1 MTLGG
6 EVQMGIS
13 RLFHCQFIT
22 KDNMKEPKF
31 IGTLMPSHPGFQP
44 IIQEIREKYQL
55 PEVDLDGEPITEI
68 YLGDEIIPLEN
79 FRQEIRSLVEQST
92 SYLPAEYANFYKGKQ
107 WLGKPLDTEGR
118 EIPDDILAF
127 INVAYAYLQNMM
139 KEVIPIIDA
148 HYDSITNMIYIYLLT
163 GETEEI
169 PANWM
174 TQVFTKPV
182 MGNTLI
188 YAVAS
193 QASDPEETVRQFR
206 ALYRKTFGNNHQP
219 KLTKRIVSTA
229 YYIQLRRL
237 GKPWAYIVEEFI
249 EREQIRL
256 PRDTTSKG
264 YFERKRKAEQLLK
277 KRIQRAEGVLDVLL
291 GDKN

>member
-1 MTLGG
+1 MK
-6 EVQMGIS
+6 ES
-13 RLFHCQFIT
+13 QFI
-22 KDNMKEPKF
+22 
-31 IGTLMPSHPGFQP
+31 GSLMPSHQDFQP
-44 IIQEIREKYQL
+44 IIQALRKKYRL
-55 PEVDLDGEPITEI
+55 PEVNPDGEPIKEI
-68 YLGDEIIPLEN
+68 YLKDKTIPLED

-92 SYLPAEYANFYKGKQ
+92 SYLPVEYANLYKGKQ
-107 WLGKPLDTEGR
+107 WLGKPLDMEGR
-118 EIPDDILAF
+118 VIPDDIMSF
-127 INVAYAYLQNMM
+127 IDVAYAYLQNMM
-139 KEVIPIIDA
+139 KGVIPVIDA
-148 HYDSITNMIYIYLLT
+148 HYENITNMIYIYLLT

-174 TQVFTKPV
+174 TQVYSMPV

-206 ALYRKTFGNNHQP
+206 TLYKKTFGNNHQP

-229 YYIQLRRL
+229 YYLQLRRL

-256 PRDTTSKG
+256 PRDTTSKR
-264 YFERKRKAEQLLK
+264 YFEIKRKAEQLLK